1 MRKKVEILPRK
12 NIVLYH
18 EDDVSDVLENN
29 KKLRSMEQTGDFRHV
44 ASIPPVVLVKWMDD
58 ERNRGRDIQ
67 FLSKEMDE
75 LVAQKLRDPDWSYLR
90 TDGPQHRIGYGNK

>member
-18 EDDVSDVLENN
+18 EDDVHEVLEHN
-29 KKLRSMEQTGDFRHV
+29 KQLRSMDQTGDFRHI

-58 ERNRGRDIQ
+58 ERNRGREIQ

-75 LVAQKLRDPDWSYLR
+75 LVQRKLNDPDWKYLR
-90 TDGPQHRIGYGNK
+90 TDK